1 MWHVP
6 VTLTSSREPDFDLT
20 DHDVVWLDKTQSQKV
35 FTPSIQLADSDDTD
49 GWILANI
56 QQYGYYRVNYD
67 PQNWNALIK
76 QLNKDHTV

>member
-1 MWHVP
+1 D
-6 VTLTSSREPDFDLT
+6 SG
-20 DHDVVWLDKTQSQKV
+20 DVVVVPETEV
-35 FTPSIQLADSDDTD
+35 FTPSIQLADRDDTD

-76 QLNKDHTV
+76 QLIKDHTVIPPVNRAQIIDDAWNLAR